1 MCSSDLMILDD
12 INNIESDEEVTR
24 EEYFQSIQRCINS
37 GMWGMQGSFGRAMM
51 DAIKSGYCMLGTSDA
66 SDYWGNHI
74 PSRDQ
79 VKPGTKGSYEY
90 VVDRMGQDWA
100 DLMLEA

>member
-1 MCSSDLMILDD
+1 MHLED
-12 INNIESDEEVTR
+12 IHTIECDEDTTQ
-24 EEYFQSIQRCINS
+24 EEFYLALQRTINS
-37 GMWGMQGSFGRAMM
+37 GMWSLQGSYGRQMM
-51 DAIKSGYCMLGTSDA
+51 DAIKSGYCMLGMSDA
-66 SDYWGNHI
+66 RDYWGNHI

-100 DLMLEA
+100 DLMAEA